1 MLTGRATGRHRS
13 NGAPK
18 GTVLHAIET
27 VLALTI
33 VLAEAPN
40 ALASNHREDLAS
52 YEGVWIGDSVI
63 AEQRAEGPVVGAHNA
78 GVAIRETETGF
89 EMTWN
94 SLGQRQAAVTRAQ
107 FVASGEADVFTVE
120 SVEPPLTGNEKL
132 WAQMEDGRLVVYL
145 TVLGNERTESL
156 SRCAFAV
163 SGGQMAFDC
172 TLSRGNEVLERT
184 KGRLS
189 RAKIVL

>member
-13 NGAPK
+13 NAALK
-18 GTVLHAIET
+18 GTALHAIAT

-33 VLAEAPN
+33 VLTEAPN
-40 ALASNHREDLAS
+40 APASIHRGDLTR

-63 AEQRAEGPVVGAHNA
+63 AEQRAEAPVVGARNA

-107 FVASGEADVFTVE
+107 FVASGEADVFTAG
-120 SVEPPLTGNEKL
+120 SVEPPLTGSEKL
-132 WAQMEDGRLVVYL
+132 WAQMEDKHLVIYL
-145 TVLGNERTESL
+145 SVLGDEGTERL
-156 SRCAFAV
+156 SRCEFTV
-163 SGGQMAFDC
+163 SGRQMVFDC
-172 TLSRGNEVLERT
+172 TLSRGKEVLERT